1 MNLLPGLPRNQR
13 NAIFARAYQR
23 FGDMPIE
30 GSSRTGDS
38 IEFDRMLVGNLYVLT
53 FRYTNG
59 FVPVNNTQQQDVMAA
74 LSGGYA
80 QDHVLVSV
88 AKVVRKL
95 SWGDELEVEL
105 EQPVCMSYKNGPT
118 VGSSRFALHRD
129 GHVKYFKRDDDPA
142 SLETADWNHHQ
153 PQWTHTR
160 YPVLPVVVSG
170 CDHLDLLLP
179 PVAAAA
185 GEGGGCAGAGV
196 KRSRV

>member
-1 MNLLPGLPRNQR
+1 MDLLPGLPRNQR

-30 GSSRTGDS
+30 SSSRSWGNDP

-59 FVPVNNTQQQDVMAA
+59 FSVQSSPQHQRDTMAA

-88 AKVVRKL
+88 VKVVRL
-95 SWGDELEVEL
+95 FGDELEVEL

-129 GHVKYFKRDDDPA
+129 GHVKYFTRDD
-142 SLETADWNHHQ
+142 SLKTADWNHHQ
-153 PQWTHTR
+153 PQWAHTV
-160 YPVLPVVVSG
+160 YPVLPVVVTSG

-196 KRSRV
+196 KRSRA